1 MPVHIIFRSG
11 GLVVNMIMGRFILG
25 RSYTLSQMLSV
36 VMVTIGVILTTTSAT
51 STLPAHDSSMQQY
64 MTGVVV
70 LTVALILSGLL
81 GMVQDWT
88 YTKFRSQ
95 GGSPWQES
103 MFYIHFLSLPMF
115 FPVLNDIGAHLK
127 VLHASPTLALLPHIP
142 VSVPKAYLTLGINVF
157 TQVFCAAGV
166 NRLTS
171 RVSSLTVTL
180 VLVVRKAVS
189 LILSIAI
196 FGDGG
201 MGTSQKL
208 RLWGGAILVFA
219 GTVVYSTPSKKVKE
233 KKD

>member
-1 MPVHIIFRSG
+1 
-11 GLVVNMIMGRFILG
+11 
-25 RSYTLSQMLSV
+25 
-36 VMVTIGVILTTTSAT
+36 MVTTGVILATISAT
-51 STLPAHDSSMQQY
+51 NSLPAHDSSVQQY

-88 YTKFRSQ
+88 YTKFRSE

-115 FPVLNDIGAHLK
+115 FSVLNNISAHLK
-127 VLHASPTLALLPHIP
+127 VLHASPALVLLPHVP
-142 VSVPKAYLTLGINVF
+142 VLVPKAYLTLGINVF
-157 TQVFCAAGV
+157 TQVFCAAGA

-189 LILSIAI
+189 LILSIAV
-196 FGDGG
+196 FGDEG
-201 MGTSQKL
+201 MDVSQKL

-219 GTVVYSTPSKKVKE
+219 GTVVYSMPTKKFKE